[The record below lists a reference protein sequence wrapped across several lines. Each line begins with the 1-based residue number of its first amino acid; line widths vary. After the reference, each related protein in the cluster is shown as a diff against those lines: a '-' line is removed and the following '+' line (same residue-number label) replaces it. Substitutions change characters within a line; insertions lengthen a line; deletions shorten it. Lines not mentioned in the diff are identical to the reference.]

1 MTRIPHSY
9 LQKEVVVMTAAV
21 PAMTAH
27 ANAFRNKVIQGLVL
41 LFVVVALLMYA
52 PVWLVVIVIFALGGI
67 SLIEAV
73 TVQVVADSFM
83 QIDSPKAMLVRFY
96 VAGIVVAG
104 TLAACRLYM
113 SEDGLLT
120 VFYACFVGVMITDGA
135 AQLTGMFWYRVFGRR
150 TSMAFGLIRP
160 FKITSPKKTV
170 IGFIGG
176 VLLGGVAV
184 NIVDLVAGGGL
195 PWWFVIAIPVCA
207 EAGDLIASYAKR
219 KIGTKDFGIYTRKPL
234 LGEHG
239 GVLDRGDGHWFTFMV
254 IGALSFMFL

>member
-1 MTRIPHSY
+1 
-9 LQKEVVVMTAAV
+9 MTAAV

-27 ANAFRNKVIQGLVL
+27 ANAFRNKVIQGLIL
-41 LFVVVALLMYA
+41 LFTVVGLLVYAPDWLAVTVVA
-52 PVWLVVIVIFALGGI
+52 ALGGI
-67 SLIEAV
+67 SLIEV
-73 TVQVVADSFM
+73 ITVQVVGDSFM
-83 QIDSPKAMLVRFY
+83 QSDSPKAMLARFY
-96 VAGIVVAG
+96 MAAIVVAG
-104 TLAACRLYM
+104 TLAACRLYV
-113 SEDGLLT
+113 SEGGLLT

-135 AQLTGMFWYRVFGRR
+135 AQLTGMFWYRVLGRR

-184 NIVDLVAGGGL
+184 IIVDLVAGGGL
-195 PWWFVIAIPVCA
+195 PWWFIIAIPVCA
-207 EAGDLIASYAKR
+207 EVGDLIASYSKR
-219 KIGTKDFGIYTRKPL
+219 KIGVKDFAIRTRKPL